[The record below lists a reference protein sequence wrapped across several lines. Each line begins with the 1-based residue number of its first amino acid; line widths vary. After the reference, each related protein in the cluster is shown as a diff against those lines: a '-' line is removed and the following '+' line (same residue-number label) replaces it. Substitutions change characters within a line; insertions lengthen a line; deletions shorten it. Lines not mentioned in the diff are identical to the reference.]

1 MQMTLRAY
9 PYWDVLYKNFKT
21 CKLQKKFKKVTLKV
35 VVFSFSKFIT
45 GHLVTK
51 ILLLRFI
58 LTLPKNKSTATRKKH
73 PSTKIFLSLFSLLG
87 LNTDIYRVNLSI
99 QFRCEKIRTRN
110 SLSTDTFYKL
120 LYFWGNL
127 TLKIKNI
134 LLKVILMSIV
144 YRSLKWKYL
153 AQISLL
159 M

>member
-1 MQMTLRAY
+1 M
-9 PYWDVLYKNFKT
+9 
-21 CKLQKKFKKVTLKV
+21 QKKFKEVTLKV
-35 VVFSFSKFIT
+35 VVFSFSKFIA

-73 PSTKIFLSLFSLLG
+73 PSSKIFLPLFSLLG

-134 LLKVILMSIV
+134 LLKVILMSVV
-144 YRSLKWKYL
+144 YHSLKWKYL
-153 AQISLL
+153 SQISLL